1 MQLSLIIQIVLT
13 IALEN
18 GEFVE
23 EVLGKLRYS
32 SFTILLL
39 NNARKHFKAIGNTYT
54 NLCRLYFEPLHETT
68 EKYVKGLPPKELLL
82 PFDKTYS
89 VVQQYTGYHSHINKA
104 ATFL

>member
-39 NNARKHFKAIGNTYT
+39 NKARKHFKAIGNTYT

-68 EKYVKGLPPKELLL
+68 EKYVKGHTTERAL
-82 PFDKTYS
+82 
-89 VVQQYTGYHSHINKA
+89 
-104 ATFL
+104 ATF

>member
-23 EVLGKLRYS
+23 ETLGKLRYS

-68 EKYVKGLPPKELLL
+68 EKYVKGHTTERAL
-82 PFDKTYS
+82 
-89 VVQQYTGYHSHINKA
+89 
-104 ATFL
+104 ATF

>member
-1 MQLSLIIQIVLT
+1 MIDFHNYFACHFRKGIQRKAIAMQLSLIIQIVLT

-39 NNARKHFKAIGNTYT
+39 NNARKHFKAIGNTYK
-54 NLCRLYFEPLHETT
+54 H
-68 EKYVKGLPPKELLL
+68 V
-82 PFDKTYS
+82 
-89 VVQQYTGYHSHINKA
+89 
-104 ATFL
+104 